1 MKALLAS
8 LLCAACLL
16 LAGGTQA
23 AVQEFGPD
31 FSRFTIDVPEG
42 WTAKTIDGGVQLA
55 DQGGTCSLAV
65 TNVKSGG
72 ASAEAL
78 CKAVVQK
85 SGMQDAK
92 ELGKEDG
99 NYAMSGTRDGVPV
112 IITVT
117 VEGELAAVIVM
128 GGDIDKASGPLDTLK

>member
-42 WTAKTIDGGVQLA
+42 WTAKAIDGGVQLA

-65 TNVKSGG
+65 TSVKSGG

-99 NYAMSGTRDGVPV
+99 NYAMSGTRDGVPIV
-112 IITVT
+112 VAVT
-117 VEGELAAVIVM
+117 AEGELAVVIVM
-128 GGDIDKASGPLDTLK
+128 AGDIEKASGPLDSLQ

>member
-1 MKALLAS
+1 MKALPAS
-8 LLCAACLL
+8 LLLASCLL

-31 FSRFTIDVPEG
+31 FSRFTIDVPGG
-42 WTAKTIDGGVQLA
+42 WTAQAIDGGVQMA
-55 DQGGTCSLAV
+55 DPEGTCSLSV

-78 CKAVVQK
+78 CRAIVQK
-85 SGMQDAK
+85 SGMQDAR

-99 NYAMSGTRDGVPV
+99 NYAMSGTKDGVPLV
-112 IITVT
+112 VTVT
-117 VEGELAAVIVM
+117 VEGDLAAVIVM
-128 GGDIDKASGPLDTLK
+128 GGDIGKASGPLDTLK

>member
-1 MKALLAS
+1 MKTLLAS

-16 LAGGTQA
+16 LAGASQA
-23 AVQEFGPD
+23 AVQEFGPG

-42 WTAKTIDGGVQLA
+42 WTAKAIDGGVQLA
-55 DQGGTCSLAV
+55 DQDGTCSLSV

-78 CKAVVQK
+78 CKAIVLK

-99 NYAMSGTRDGVPV
+99 NYAMSGTRDGVPLV
-112 IITVT
+112 VSVT

-128 GGDIDKASGPLDTLK
+128 GGDIGKASGPLDSLQ

>member
-8 LLCAACLL
+8 LLCAAGLL
-16 LAGGTQA
+16 MAGGSQA

-31 FSRFTIDVPEG
+31 FSRFSIDVPEG
-42 WTAKTIDGGVQLA
+42 WTAKAIDGGVQLA

-78 CKAVVQK
+78 CKAVVQQ
-85 SGMQDAK
+85 SGMQEAK
-92 ELGKEDG
+92 ELGKEAG
-99 NYAMSGTRDGVPV
+99 NYAMSGTRDGVPLV
-112 IITVT
+112 VAVT
-117 VEGELAAVIVM
+117 VEGELAVVIVM
-128 GGDIDKASGPLDTLK
+128 AGNIEKAAGPLDSLQ